1 MTLADL
7 IRDARNLGNCFNTW
21 EVPLNKEV
29 HLEVEEV
36 EGNYVINVKVNE

>member
-7 IRDARNLGNCFNTW
+7 IRDARKLGNGFSTW
-21 EVPLNKEV
+21 EIPLNQEV

-36 EGNYVINVKVNE
+36 EGNYVINVKTEG

>member
-7 IRDARNLGNCFNTW
+7 IRDVRKIGNCFNTW
-21 EVPLNKEV
+21 EVPLNQEV

>member
-21 EVPLNKEV
+21 EIPLKQEV
-29 HLEVEEV
+29 HLELEEDAA
-36 EGNYVINVKVNE
+36 IM